1 MSSPTTPTRHHCRS
15 IGLSGMRGNPH
26 VPFLGEEAMV
36 TPPPYPTVRSCLAP
50 ASSSSSGLAFGFLSS
65 KLYRVMDIE
74 EIKTKVRANEYIYSH
89 HADLERKA
97 DDLTLAQVED
107 ALLTGEILEQYPD
120 TGRGESCL
128 VVGFSG
134 DTPIHAVC
142 GWRGDKVVLI
152 TVYIP
157 GPPQFVDPRTR
168 GEHQ

>member
-1 MSSPTTPTRHHCRS
+1 
-15 IGLSGMRGNPH
+15 
-26 VPFLGEEAMV
+26 
-36 TPPPYPTVRSCLAP
+36 
-50 ASSSSSGLAFGFLSS
+50 
-65 KLYRVMDIE
+65 
-74 EIKTKVRANEYIYSH
+74 VRANEHIYSH

-120 TGRGESCL
+120 AGRGESCL
-128 VVGFSG
+128 MVGFSG
-134 DTPIHAVC
+134 DTPIPAVC

-157 GPPQFVDPRTR
+157 GPPHFVDPRTR